1 LDAHG
6 AKSTLT
12 SFQEAGFD
20 DLESVVRARLDDGML
35 KRIGLTTLKVRKS
48 VSNALQKL
56 SEQADADR
64 MAALQEEE
72 AAAAKAAALDDKE
85 RAERVAEAAEKRARD
100 MRQRASV
107 GNDLA
112 AARGAALANPSLR
125 AAGDALSF
133 PPMAM
138 PKAIPPPG
146 TLPQSGNEM
155 FPPRRCV
162 PIPCPP
168 SFGRVESTDS
178 PEDDVDS
185 MPSGNTPPMG
195 AAPSPTS
202 PSRLGSATPLSC
214 VLVLPSPD
222 RTPRCLPQAGWITG
236 RADAIGTLCDFGASE
251 LTRGAAR
258 GSYCRRRHRG
268 RRR

>member
-1 LDAHG
+1 MANVGAGHPMASAGHPMAGGGPASAAPAPPASPGKDPRSSPVEVESMQAMTLEEFLDAHG

-107 GNDLA
+107 GNALA

-125 AAGDALSF
+125 AAGGALSF
-133 PPMAM
+133 PP
-138 PKAIPPPG
+138 
-146 TLPQSGNEM
+146 L
-155 FPPRRCV
+155 
-162 PIPCPP
+162 
-168 SFGRVESTDS
+168 
-178 PEDDVDS
+178 
-185 MPSGNTPPMG
+185 
-195 AAPSPTS
+195 
-202 PSRLGSATPLSC
+202 
-214 VLVLPSPD
+214 
-222 RTPRCLPQAGWITG
+222 
-236 RADAIGTLCDFGASE
+236 
-251 LTRGAAR
+251 AR
-258 GSYCRRRHRG
+258 
-268 RRR
+268 